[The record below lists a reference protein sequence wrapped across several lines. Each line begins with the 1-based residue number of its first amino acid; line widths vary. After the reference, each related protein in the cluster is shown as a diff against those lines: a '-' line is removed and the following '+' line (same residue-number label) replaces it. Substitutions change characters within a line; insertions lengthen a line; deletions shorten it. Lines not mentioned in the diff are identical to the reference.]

1 MKFTK
6 VFAAAAI
13 AAAMV
18 GCATNEAPKEE
29 AKATPTPEVTAAAQ
43 EEVATEGKYTV
54 TNKTGETVTDLYIY
68 KTGESDKGK
77 NYAEGGLKDGDSVDI
92 EITVD
97 EEVAPEYVDGQT
109 IEYTT
114 ESGRTEDGFK
124 TLSLEEANFNLLAED
139 ADGYTSATPFAWA
152 FGE

>member
-18 GCATNEAPKEE
+18 GCATNEAPAEE
-29 AKATPTPEVTAAAQ
+29 AKATPTPEATEKA
-43 EEVATEGKYTV
+43 EVATEGKYTV

-92 EITVD
+92 DIKVS
-97 EEVAPEYVDGQT
+97 EEEAPEYVDGQT
-109 IEYTT
+109 IEYKT
-114 ESGRTEDGFK
+114 ESGRLEDGFK
-124 TLSLEEANFNLLAED
+124 TLSLEEANFDLIAED

-152 FGE
+152 FE